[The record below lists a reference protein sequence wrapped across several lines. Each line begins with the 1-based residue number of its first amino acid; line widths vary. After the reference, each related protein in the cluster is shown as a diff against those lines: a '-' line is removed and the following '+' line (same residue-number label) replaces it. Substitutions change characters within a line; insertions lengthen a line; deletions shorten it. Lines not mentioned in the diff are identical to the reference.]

1 MSIRTDLAV
10 EMIDED
16 AANLP
21 KGIKRRLRKSSA
33 CSITEITVADDAA
46 GLRRHRGWQ

>member
-16 AANLP
+16 AKSLP
-21 KGIKRRLRKSSA
+21 KGS
-33 CSITEITVADDAA
+33 E
-46 GLRRHRGWQ
+46 RHIIAPDCDVE